1 MDNSGY
7 LLLVEDEPVVQANNK
22 IVLEQRGYKIKQA
35 YNLAEAQAIF
45 SDELPAAIILDIQ
58 LPDGN
63 GLDFLKEIRK
73 TSNVPV
79 LVLTAMGTHADIIK
93 GLEAG
98 GDNYLTK
105 PHKLSVF
112 LRYVEALLHRASLVP
127 ETLKIGPL
135 TIEPTA
141 GRALLSGEDM
151 ALSQKEY
158 ALLQLFVQR
167 PEKIL
172 SAEYLY
178 ERVWGQK
185 TLDDLGSLRASV
197 YRLRKKLENSGYT
210 ITAERGEGYKFER
223 E

>member
-1 MDNSGY
+1 M
-7 LLLVEDEPVVQANNK
+7 LQANNK

-35 YNLAEAQAIF
+35 YNLAEARAIF
-45 SDELPAAIILDIQ
+45 SDELPAAVVLDIQ

-79 LVLTAMGTHADIIK
+79 LVLTAMGTHDDIIK

-98 GDNYLTK
+98 GDNYLAK

-112 LRYVEALLHRASLVP
+112 LKYVEALLHRASLVP
-127 ETLKIGPL
+127 DTIKIGSL
-135 TIEPTA
+135 TLEPA
-141 GRALLSGEDM
+141 SCRALMNGEDM
-151 ALSQKEY
+151 LLSQKEY

-178 ERVWGQK
+178 EKAWGQEMGG
-185 TLDDLGSLRASV
+185 DDSALRSAMK
-197 YRLRKKLENSGYT
+197 RLRKKLVNSGYM
-210 ITAERGEGYKFER
+210 IVSERGEGFVLER